1 MRKLAAIMFT
11 DIVGYTAIMGE
22 DEPKALRLLQKN
34 RDLLK
39 PIIQK
44 SNGEWLKEIGDG
56 TLSSFASAVDAVNC
70 ARDIQQ
76 QLRDDADLT
85 LRIGIHIGDVVFEG
99 GDVFGDGVNVASR
112 IEPLAEP
119 GGVCVSGQ
127 VYDEIQNKPDIE
139 TVFLGE
145 KTLKH
150 VKRPIKVYALAGEGL
165 PKTITPA
172 KVRWRARTI
181 SLQHLVRPQVALPG
195 ALVIALVT
203 YAVVWFV
210 HRSNEL
216 RWARQEVIPKIYQ
229 LAEAGDWHAAY
240 ALAKQADQIIPADSM
255 LIKVWPSISR
265 FVRVTSDPPG
275 ARVHRKPYTIME
287 YDWEYLGQT
296 PIDSIRFSFGFSKLK
311 LEKER
316 YIPVYAAAYSSWVSG
331 LRFKL
336 HHEGDMPASMI
347 WVPGG
352 KFTLEL
358 PGLDYLDSAQ
368 VNDFLIDKY
377 EVTNKEFKGF
387 VDSGGYQKRE
397 YWKYPFINDGEELSW
412 EAALTEF
419 TDRTGRS
426 GPAAW
431 EVSDYPEGQDNYPVT
446 GISWYEAAAY
456 AEFSG
461 MSLPTIYHWSR
472 AAGTTVSSFIVEL
485 SNYNSRGPSPVGTN
499 QGMSISGTYDMA
511 GNVREWCW
519 NEGSG
524 NLRYILGGGWN
535 DEPYTFN
542 DAYTQPSFD
551 RSPTNGFRCVKY
563 SEDAQNL
570 AYIGRPI
577 PRLFR
582 DYYREKPV
590 SDEVFDIYL
599 NMYAYDKTELNAV
612 IESVDQQSEDW
623 LREKITFDAA
633 YGGERVI
640 AYLFLPKN
648 FNPPYQTIVYFP
660 GSQVIHA
667 SSVESMRTS
676 GFKFLV
682 KSGRAVMYPI
692 YKGTYERGDKLD
704 SDYPSE
710 TKFYRDHVIMWAQDL
725 SRSIDYLETR
735 PDIDTKRL
743 AYYGVSWGAALGAIM
758 PAVEKRFKASILY
771 IAGMGFELAL
781 PEVDPINFV
790 SHINIPV
797 LMLNGKYDHYFPL
810 ETSQKP
816 MFQLFGTP
824 LEHKRHVVYETGHFV
839 PRTQLIKES
848 LEWLDR
854 YLGPVK
860 P

>member
-11 DIVGYTAIMGE
+11 DIVGYTALMGE
-22 DEPKALRLLQKN
+22 DEASALQLLQKN
-34 RDLLK
+34 RDL
-39 PIIQK
+39 QK
-44 SNGEWLKEIGDG
+44 SLIQEHKGEWLKEMGDG
-56 TLSSFASAVDAVNC
+56 SLSSFSSAVEAVIC
-70 ARDIQQ
+70 ALEIQRS
-76 QLRDDADLT
+76 LKDDPDLT
-85 LRIGIHIGDVVFEG
+85 LRIGIHIGDVVFEK

-112 IEPLAEP
+112 IEPMAEP
-119 GGVCVSGQ
+119 GGICISDR
-127 VYDEIQNKPDIE
+127 VYDDIQNKPDIDA
-139 TVFLGE
+139 VYLGE
-145 KTLKH
+145 KELKH
-150 VKRPIKVYALAGEGL
+150 VKRPIKVYALTGEGL

-172 KVRWRARTI
+172 KVRWRVRTL

-195 ALVIALVT
+195 ALVIALIT

-210 HRSNEL
+210 HRSNEV
-216 RWARQEVIPKIYQ
+216 RWARQEAIPKIYQ
-229 LAEAGDWHAAY
+229 LAEAGDWHSAY
-240 ALAKQADQIIPADSM
+240 ALATQAEQIIPADSM

-265 FVRVTSDPPG
+265 FVRVNSDPPG
-275 ARVHRKPYTIME
+275 ARVYRKPYTIME
-287 YDWEYLGQT
+287 YAWEYLGQT
-296 PIDSIRFSFGFSKLK
+296 PIDSIRISFGVSRLK
-311 LEKER
+311 LEKEGFTT
-316 YIPVYAAAYSSWVSG
+316 VYKVAYHSWISG

-336 HHEGDMPASMI
+336 HHEGDMPANMI

-352 KFTLEL
+352 KFTLKL

-368 VNDFLIDKY
+368 VKDYFIDQF
-377 EVTNKEFKGF
+377 EVTNKEFKRF
-387 VDSGGYQKRE
+387 VGSGGYQKRE
-397 YWKYPFINDGEELSW
+397 YWKHHFIKDGKELSW
-412 EAALTEF
+412 EEAMAEF
-419 TDRTGRS
+419 TDETGRP
-426 GPAAW
+426 GPATW
-431 EVSDYPEGQDNYPVT
+431 EVGDYPNGEDNYPVA
-446 GISWYEAAAY
+446 GVCWYEAVAY
-456 AEFSG
+456 AEFAG
-461 MSLPTIYHWSR
+461 KALPTIYHWSR
-472 AAGTTVSSFIVEL
+472 AAGTVLSSFIVSL
-485 SNYNSRGPSPVGTN
+485 SNYNSRGPSPVGTK
-499 QGMSISGTYDMA
+499 QGMSTSGAYDMA

-524 NLRYILGGGWN
+524 SLRYILGGGWN

-612 IESVDQQSEDW
+612 IESVDEQSEDW
-623 LREKITFDAA
+623 VREKITFDAA

-648 FNPPYQTIVYFP
+648 FDPPYQTTVYFP

-667 SSVESMRTS
+667 SSIESMRTS
-676 GFKFLV
+676 DLKFLV

-704 SDYPSE
+704 SDYPNE

-743 AYYGVSWGAALGAIM
+743 AYYGVSWGAAMGAIM

-771 IAGMGFELAL
+771 IAGLGFEPAL
-781 PEVDPINFV
+781 PEVDQINFV
-790 SHINIPV
+790 SRVTIPM

-816 MFQLFGTP
+816 MFQLLGTP
-824 LEHKRHVVYETGHFV
+824 PEHKRHVVYETGHFV